1 MATTAE
7 VIEALQQE
15 GLADDVIKM
24 LVPILAYESRVD
36 GVPYVLTAIDSESPS
51 YGLGQA
57 NITSME
63 SAYWMAFNEL
73 NIDLPGQTQQQADQ
87 WRRAGYDVNEED
99 VRDFTPEQK
108 EFVINYMKTA
118 DLEFNAKLIKHMLH
132 QKELEQDLNPMDAI
146 KDLYKLT
153 IAKFNQPDR
162 HPESVSFKST
172 IDAEVEEYYSMP
184 PTTTTVP
191 ETTTT
196 TVPETTTTTMPTT
209 TTTMPETTAPQ
220 VDVGFDERSP
230 GITNQ
235 FGTPPQD
242 QPVELPGSKSQ
253 QQILQ
258 MIVAALNRKRKKMG
272 MTELD
277 IKKIIQDKFGKVVDK
292 DNQFFEQNQQP
303 RVQFPGSTVPFNI
316 EDVTDFLDE

>member
-132 QKELEQDLNPMDAI
+132 QKELEQDLNPMDAV

-162 HPESVSFKST
+162 HPESAAFKNT
-172 IDAEVEEYYSMP
+172 IDAKVEEYYNMP
-184 PTTTTVP
+184 PTTTTVS

-242 QPVELPGSKSQ
+242 EPVELPGSKSQ

-258 MIVAALNRKRKKMG
+258 MIVAALNRKRKRMG

-277 IKKIIQDKFGKVVDK
+277 IKKIIQDKFSKVVDK